1 MKGPVP
7 LDNRCRCFGVQTI
20 TTCLG
25 PAPRSSLGSRDGS
38 DGHRGWWP
46 SERLKLPAQFLPAP
60 TDHQQ
65 IHIPIHEEVV
75 PARPPEHL
83 RGDGTQSGP

>member
-1 MKGPVP
+1 MKGQVL
-7 LDNRCRCFGVQTI
+7 LDIRRQCFGVQTI
-20 TTCLG
+20 SRCLD
-25 PAPRSSLGSRDGS
+25 PAPQSSLGSRDGF

-65 IHIPIHEEVV
+65 IHIPFHEEVV
-75 PARPPEHL
+75 PARPPENLH
-83 RGDGTQSGP
+83 GDRT